1 MAADTYLALPDAS
14 PAPAIVLL
22 PPIFGIEPVICSIA
36 DHWATRGFVVLA
48 LNQFRHDAEPG
59 PMERTPEGRAR
70 AMERGKRVD
79 VEQLVDDVRSA
90 IDDLRAMPA
99 CNGKVGAIGF
109 CFGGRYAFLAAGR
122 LPVEAAAGFHP
133 TQIPLSIADAAR
145 VRVPLSLHFGA
156 DDPLT
161 PKDDVDAITASLRHR
176 ADAEIFVYPR
186 ATHNFAVP
194 GVPGYDPAVAELSE
208 QRAFTLFD
216 RLKAVP

>member
-1 MAADTYLALPDAS
+1 MDADTYLALPDTV

-22 PPIFGIEPVICSIA
+22 PPIFGIEPVIRDIA
-36 DHWATRGFVVLA
+36 DRWASRGFVVLA
-48 LNQFRHDAEPG
+48 LNQFRHEAEPG

-70 AMERGKRVD
+70 AMARGKGID
-79 VEQLVDDVRSA
+79 VEVLVDDVRAA
-90 IDDLRAMPA
+90 IDSLRAMPA
-99 CNGKVGAIGF
+99 CNGKVAVAGF
-109 CFGGRYAFLAAGR
+109 CFGGRYAFIAAAR

-161 PKDDVDAITASLRHR
+161 PKDDVDAIVAALRHR
-176 ADAEIFVYPR
+176 PDADIVVYPG

-216 RLKAVP
+216 RLKGAR